1 MNNTFNFGRFSKVF
15 AYDLHKSVQNYGLSF
30 IVLALLP
37 LLTPLL
43 YGLMSL
49 FFSFDWQVPGLI
61 ARCVIFILAVAYVSL
76 TFAPGVYGKITDK
89 RYGSEYLM
97 IPASSFEKF
106 LSMTLITAVIV
117 PLVFTIAYGLVDLLA
132 IGVSLAEGTPLLKFF
147 VQNWVIAEDGAAVQM
162 GWIITLGLMLN
173 TLVILLGSIYF
184 KKFKIGKTILASFAV
199 STVLSFIMVPLFNM
213 IIGNPD
219 MLTIVAED
227 VEEWIFS
234 HADKIELYLNAF
246 IDVTYLVQYS
256 VILVLTYIRV
266 RTLKH

>member
-61 ARCVIFILAVAYVSL
+61 ARCVIFILAVACVSL

-147 VQNWVIAEDGAAVQM
+147 VQNWVISEDGVNVQI
-162 GWIITLGLMLN
+162 GWIFTLALILN
-173 TLVILLGSIYF
+173 TLVILLGSI
-184 KKFKIGKTILASFAV
+184 
-199 STVLSFIMVPLFNM
+199 
-213 IIGNPD
+213 
-219 MLTIVAED
+219 
-227 VEEWIFS
+227 
-234 HADKIELYLNAF
+234 
-246 IDVTYLVQYS
+246 
-256 VILVLTYIRV
+256 
-266 RTLKH
+266 

>member
-1 MNNTFNFGRFSKVF
+1 
-15 AYDLHKSVQNYGLSF
+15 
-30 IVLALLP
+30 
-37 LLTPLL
+37 
-43 YGLMSL
+43 
-49 FFSFDWQVPGLI
+49 
-61 ARCVIFILAVAYVSL
+61 
-76 TFAPGVYGKITDK
+76 
-89 RYGSEYLM
+89 
-97 IPASSFEKF
+97 
-106 LSMTLITAVIV
+106 
-117 PLVFTIAYGLVDLLA
+117 
-132 IGVSLAEGTPLLKFF
+132 
-147 VQNWVIAEDGAAVQM
+147 M

>member
-1 MNNTFNFGRFSKVF
+1 
-15 AYDLHKSVQNYGLSF
+15 
-30 IVLALLP
+30 
-37 LLTPLL
+37 
-43 YGLMSL
+43 
-49 FFSFDWQVPGLI
+49 
-61 ARCVIFILAVAYVSL
+61 
-76 TFAPGVYGKITDK
+76 
-89 RYGSEYLM
+89 M